1 MVSLIFVLSYG
12 VYMDLIEKM
21 GELRMLIS
29 RLESKYPELSELSS
43 LINDIITK
51 CVSLSDVLMG
61 IYSITDS
68 AIHGLVF
75 EENPSFINLNSA
87 LLRKYLDII
96 SNSEDLNDA
105 LSKVTPQERQL
116 LIDAIKILKKKGAI
130 DLDVNYD
137 SEGLKIKI
145 INRVGDVSP

>member
-68 AIHGLVF
+68 ALHGLML
-75 EENPSFINLNSA
+75 EESPSFINLNSA
-87 LLRKYLDII
+87 LLRKYLDVI
-96 SNSEDLNDA
+96 SSSEDLNDA

-116 LIDAIKILKKKGAI
+116 LIDTIKILKKRGAV
-130 DLDVNYD
+130 DLDVSYD
-137 SEGLKIKI
+137 NEGLKIKI
-145 INRVGDVSP
+145 ISRISGAGP